1 MTGAMKSVV
10 NSAVAADG
18 GSLLLVLEWGDCR
31 VETLFLN
38 RSIASQGTAAYDTVT
53 SDKRLLSSDE
63 RIAIAEELE
72 QQDVSQPIEIRS
84 LIGEFIRIPKRQG
97 ANAPN

>member
-1 MTGAMKSVV
+1 MTGALKSVA

-18 GSLLLVLEWGDCR
+18 GSLLLVLEWGDGR

-53 SDKRLLSSDE
+53 SDKRLLS
-63 RIAIAEELE
+63 ATN
-72 QQDVSQPIEIRS
+72 VSQSPRS
-84 LIGEFIRIPKRQG
+84 LSNKTSLSQSKFGH
-97 ANAPN
+97 